1 MFVKHSCTR
10 RKITN
15 SKKLPAISACVV
27 LQVCFYASPSMLH
40 LRRSPVTRP
49 ARRDGHDQTEA
60 ARESPLLVPGQSAHW
75 SLECDRTLPPL
86 AWMSLAWSAK
96 RTFCCHPINPILPP
110 VSLIRMMEILKG
122 SLDQSMIDGYD
133 GLWATGDMTWEFG
146 PKQDFSKLMEYEWR
160 LEEFMRDN
168 SGLAGICLYRA
179 DSLPREAMLQGLVS
193 HETLFINETLSRANP
208 HYVPR
213 EFSRKRIDPESR
225 PGIHP

>member
-15 SKKLPAISACVV
+15 SKKPPAISACVV

-49 ARRDGHDQTEA
+49 ARRNGHDQTEA
-60 ARESPLLVPGQSAHW
+60 ARESPLLVPGQPAHW
-75 SLECDRTLPPL
+75 SLECDHTLPPL
-86 AWMSLAWSAK
+86 AWMSLARSAK

-122 SLDQSMIDGYD
+122 SLDQAMIDGYD

-146 PKQDFSKLMEYEWR
+146 AKQDFQSSWNTNGDSRNSCATTLVWR
-160 LEEFMRDN
+160 ASAYTALT
-168 SGLAGICLYRA
+168 
-179 DSLPREAMLQGLVS
+179 VS
-193 HETLFINETLSRANP
+193 RGKQCCRVL
-208 HYVPR
+208 
-213 EFSRKRIDPESR
+213 
-225 PGIHP
+225 